1 MISGNGHGM
10 TRSRWA
16 ERYLGEL
23 TGPAGEGLEALS
35 EGSALVAPLT
45 KMEQV
50 SALSSEQ
57 DVLNWW
63 DSAEYSGLV
72 AAAGVNYA
80 SVVYLPTIFI
90 HSFISVNIGFLSHVS
105 KILRQSGTQKSQNL
119 LSGLPWPW
127 GTPAPMSK
135 QAHKQPF
142 R

>member
-1 MISGNGHGM
+1 M
-10 TRSRWA
+10 R
-16 ERYLGEL
+16 
-23 TGPAGEGLEALS
+23 LS

-90 HSFISVNIGFLSHVS
+90 HSFIYFS
-105 KILRQSGTQKSQNL
+105 KYWVPITCQRGSKTEWNTKEPESALRAAMAVGDTSINE
-119 LSGLPWPW
+119 
-127 GTPAPMSK
+127 
-135 QAHKQPF
+135 
-142 R
+142 

>member
-1 MISGNGHGM
+1 M
-10 TRSRWA
+10 R
-16 ERYLGEL
+16 
-23 TGPAGEGLEALS
+23 LS

-90 HSFISVNIGFLSHVS
+90 HSFISANIGFLSRVS
-105 KILRQSGTQKSQNL
+105 EVLRQSGTQKSQNL

-127 GTPAPMSK
+127 GTPASMSK